1 MGRNILLAS
10 RLREVLLDG
19 HWIANTNYKA
29 IIQSVDWLESTQ
41 KVANLN
47 SIAALTFHVN
57 YYLVGLLN
65 AFKTAKL
72 EINDRYSFAMPEL
85 KSAAD
90 WDKLVGDFLQ
100 NAEDFASLI
109 EQMDEQLFDQPFM
122 DGKYGTVYRNIECVI
137 EHAYYHLGQ
146 MSLLKKLIKTANS

>member
-41 KVANLN
+41 KVTNLN
-47 SIAALTFHVN
+47 SIAALTFHIY
-57 YYLVGLLN
+57 YYLIGLIK
-65 AFKTAKL
+65 AFETDKL
-72 EINDRYSFAMPEL
+72 EISDRYSFDMPEI

-90 WDKLVGDFLQ
+90 WAKLVADFLQ
-100 NAEDFASLI
+100 NAEAFASLI
-109 EQMDEQLFDQPFM
+109 EQMNEQLLDQPFI
-122 DGKYGTVYRNIECVI
+122 DRKYGTVHRNIEGVI